1 MARRSA
7 LPLTLVA
14 ALFACCA
21 NRAAFLLGP
30 RPAPGRG
37 SSAVAR
43 QVNIFEGFSLPDTQ
57 GNEPSGE
64 SSWDGAR
71 SAREADD
78 SGGRIVECGMPL
90 GVEFEER
97 GKGDIYVKAVDE
109 SSDAWSQGVRPGAQ
123 LTFISA
129 TFGDEMWNTK
139 GVGMTQ
145 FMTVLKSRFGST
157 ISLKLEKEKQDFLQG
172 FFAALQPKKDAEAEK
187 NKKSQEELIA
197 EFEAGEKDLEGKSFW
212 NPFR

>member
-1 MARRSA
+1 MTRRSA

-14 ALFACCA
+14 ALCACCA
-21 NRAAFLLGP
+21 RRAAFVLGP
-30 RPAPGRG
+30 APAPGRG
-37 SSAVAR
+37 NSAVAR

-71 SAREADD
+71 SAREAE
-78 SGGRIVECGMPL
+78 GGEGRIVECGMPL

-97 GKGDIYVKAVDE
+97 GKGDIFIKEVDKA
-109 SSDAWSQGVRPGAQ
+109 SDAWAQGVRAGAQ

-129 TFGDEMWNTK
+129 TFGDEMWNTR

-145 FMTVLKSRFGST
+145 FITVLRSRFGST
-157 ISLKLEKEKQDFLQG
+157 IQLKLENEKKDFLEG
-172 FFAALQPKKDAEAEK
+172 FLQSLQPKKDPK
-187 NKKSQEELIA
+187 KQKSQEQLQA
-197 EFEAGEKDLEGKSFW
+197 EFEKGEQDLEGKSFW